1 MELFQKYKLLLPLL
15 VCAAITLCM
24 GLYLLTPHGDRPAET
39 ENETERETETNAP
52 EEDFPPMPS
61 LNFKTDLSA
70 YEQYMTASGE
80 EYLIL
85 VNKENPLASD
95 YVPSNLTAVK
105 DARKDIYLE
114 RAAEM
119 ALEAMFIEMRAA
131 GFTDVFVTSAYRSY
145 AYQNSLFNTYINDE
159 MRKDPSLTQAQA
171 QEKVLRYSAY
181 PGTSEHQT
189 GLCVDLMVNSMTELD
204 ESFADYD
211 VYDWLYTNAWK
222 FGFIL
227 RYPIHKTGTTG
238 YDFEP
243 WHYRFVGRN
252 AAHTIRNLGWCLE
265 DYLGSRGAEQMAH

>member
-1 MELFQKYKLLLPLL
+1 MELFRKYKLLLPLL

-24 GLYLLTPHGDRPAET
+24 GLYLLTPHGDRPEET
-39 ENETERETETNAP
+39 ETERETETNAP
-52 EEDFPPMPS
+52 EEDFPLMPS

-95 YVPSNLTAVK
+95 YVPSDLTAVK
-105 DARKDIYLE
+105 DARKEIYLE
-114 RAAEM
+114 RTAAM

-145 AYQNSLFNTYINDE
+145 AYQTNLFEGYIAKE
-159 MRKDPSLTQAQA
+159 MAAGGLTRAQA

-227 RYPIHKTGTTG
+227 RYPIHETGTTG

-252 AAHTIRNLGWCLE
+252 AAHTIRKLGWCLE
-265 DYLGSRGAEQMAH
+265 DYLGSRDDVQLAH